1 MLQDPSRQRI
11 DMASIHGWSLPRSR
25 RDQPPFFSKSQVIS
39 VLEQVGILLQLVGA
53 NPFRIRAYQNAAR
66 TLSSHESDLWN
77 EIQAGTLTEIKGVGK
92 GIAGLISEALSEGT
106 WGDLESL
113 YERVPK
119 GLIEM
124 LGVPGLGPKRI
135 KQFYDELGI
144 ESIAELRSAAEEGA
158 LSTLP
163 RMGKK
168 MEEKIIEGIDLLAR
182 FTGRRR
188 LDVGL
193 MYGEAFE
200 TQVAAISGVQRAQL
214 AGSARRR
221 KESIGDL
228 DVVAAVNL
236 EDAQEVMEALI
247 SIPGV
252 AEVKGAGD
260 SKVSLILE
268 STLFEH
274 HNPSTTIDGAVL
286 NALGGDAWEELEAN
300 STIDAQV
307 RLVPPHVFA
316 YTMAYF
322 TGSKEHNVR
331 MRQRALDL
339 GLRLNEFGL
348 FPVDEAG
355 DSKGYEAAKAYGL
368 PSTEE
373 SDIYAHLG
381 MKWVPP
387 ELREDTGEIE
397 AAMSDKLPNLIE
409 PTQVNGALHNHTTAS
424 DGTATLEEMAETAM
438 NLKWQFLGIADHSES
453 LNIGGRSI
461 GIPNEE
467 VAEQGEEIRSLNEK
481 WVDSGVDF
489 RLLHG
494 SECDIFADGKLDYP
508 ENVRRN
514 LSHVVGSVHALGS
527 WKNRDEIEN
536 TEMLIRAIEDPTF
549 TILGHP
555 TGRIIGGRDGF
566 PVDMHAVLRRMGEL
580 NQEGV
585 LKACEINASPYRLDL
600 DWRLCKYAKAQ
611 GVPIVINPDAHA
623 PQGLTDVWFGV
634 QIARKGWLE
643 SEDILNCLTGA
654 EIEQRMIEGRS

>member
-1 MLQDPSRQRI
+1 
-11 DMASIHGWSLPRSR
+11 MASIHGWSLPRSR

-527 WKNRDEIEN
+527 RKNRDEIEN

>member
-1 MLQDPSRQRI
+1 
-11 DMASIHGWSLPRSR
+11 MASIHGWSLPRSR

-113 YERVPK
+113 YEQVPK

>member
-1 MLQDPSRQRI
+1 
-11 DMASIHGWSLPRSR
+11 MAMIHGWSLPRTR
-25 RDQPPFFSKSQVIS
+25 REEPPLFSKSQVIS

-53 NPFRIRAYQNAAR
+53 NPFRIRAYENAAR
-66 TLSSHESDLWN
+66 TLSSHESDLWS
-77 EIQAGTLTEIKGVGK
+77 EIEAGTLTDIKGVGK

-113 YERVPK
+113 YERVPR

-144 ESIAELRSAAEEGA
+144 ESVAELQSAAEEGA
-158 LSTLP
+158 LASLP

-168 MEEKIIEGIDLLAR
+168 MEEKIIEGINLLAR

-188 LDVGL
+188 LDIGL

-200 TQVAAISGVQRAQL
+200 SRVATISGVQRAQL

-236 EDAQEVMEALI
+236 EDAQDVMEALI

-268 STLFEH
+268 STLFDH
-274 HNPSTTIDGAVL
+274 HAPSTTLDGAVL

-348 FPVDEAG
+348 FPVDAAG
-355 DSKGYEAAKAYGL
+355 DSKGYEAAKEHGL
-368 PSTEE
+368 PASEE
-373 SDIYAHLG
+373 SDIYTHLG

-397 AAMSDKLPNLIE
+397 AAMSDNLPDLIE
-409 PTQVNGALHNHTTAS
+409 PAQVNGALHNHTTAS
-424 DGTATLEEMAETAM
+424 DGTATLEEMAEAAM
-438 NLKWQFLGIADHSES
+438 KLDWQFLGIADHSEA

-467 VAEQGEEIRSLNEK
+467 VAEQGEEIRVLNEK

-494 SECDIFADGKLDYP
+494 SECDILADGKLDYP

-527 WKNRDEIEN
+527 WRNRDEIEN
-536 TEMLIRAIEDPTF
+536 TETLIRAIEDPTF

-600 DWRLCKYAKAQ
+600 DWRLCKYAKTQ
-611 GVPIVINPDAHA
+611 GVPIVINPDAHS
-623 PQGLTDVWFGV
+623 PQGLSDVWFGV

-643 SEDILNCLTGA
+643 SNDILNCLTGA

>member
-1 MLQDPSRQRI
+1 MVSVN
-11 DMASIHGWSLPRSR
+11 GWSLPRSR
-25 RDQPPFFSKSQVIS
+25 RKEPPFYSKSQVIA
-39 VLEQVGILLQLVGA
+39 VLEQVGTLLQLVGA
-53 NPFRIRAYQNAAR
+53 NPFRIRAYENAAR
-66 TLSSHESDLWN
+66 TLAGHESDLWS
-77 EIQAGTLTEIKGVGK
+77 EVESGTLTEIKGVGK
-92 GIAGLISEALSEGT
+92 GIAGLIKEALNEGT
-106 WGDLESL
+106 WGDIESL
-113 YERVPK
+113 YERVPR

-144 ESIAELRSAAEEGA
+144 ESVAELQSAAEEGA
-158 LSTLP
+158 LASLP

-168 MEEKIIEGIDLLAR
+168 MEEKIIEGIDLLSR

-200 TQVAAISGVQRAQL
+200 ARVETIPGVQRAQL

-274 HNPSTTIDGAVL
+274 HNPSTTIDGSVL

-348 FPVDEAG
+348 FPVDAAG
-355 DSKGYEAAKAYGL
+355 DSKGYEAAKEHGL
-368 PSTEE
+368 PASEE
-373 SDIYAHLG
+373 SDIYTHLG

-397 AAMSDKLPNLIE
+397 AAMSDDLPDLIE
-409 PTQVNGALHNHTTAS
+409 PVQVNGALHNHTTAS
-424 DGTATLEEMAETAM
+424 DGTATLEEMAEAAM
-438 NLKWQFLGIADHSES
+438 NLNWQFLGIADHSEA

-467 VAEQGEEIRSLNEK
+467 VAEQGEEIRVLNEK

-494 SECDIFADGKLDYP
+494 SECDILADGKLDYP

-527 WKNRDEIEN
+527 WRNRDEIEN

-580 NQEGV
+580 NQEGA

-600 DWRLCKYAKAQ
+600 DWRLCKYAKTQ

-623 PQGLTDVWFGV
+623 PQGLSDVWFGV